1 MKNGTEMRTSGRYT
15 LLGALAGLLAPGA
28 LFLFATLSK
37 RALDPF
43 WLSVLL
49 AAGGTTVFALLG
61 RMIGLRDERLEDL
74 SETDALTKV
83 ANRRAFDRRLSLE
96 LSRTKRYGMTSAL
109 VMIDLDHF
117 KAINDHFGHRA
128 GDEILRRLGGL
139 LDSERRAGDLVAR
152 YGGEEFVAILPH
164 TTIADATNWAERV
177 RQYLAAS
184 RTAWKDADIA
194 VTASFGVAGASSW
207 SVSNEQLIEAAD
219 QALYE
224 AKRRGGNV
232 VVDRLPDAGGGADR
246 NPESP
251 ARRRPNLV
259 SLTPGRASL

>member
-1 MKNGTEMRTSGRYT
+1 MRTAGRYT

-28 LFLFATLSK
+28 LFVFATVSK

-43 WLSVLL
+43 WLAVLL
-49 AAGGTTVFALLG
+49 AAGGTTVFAVLG

-74 SETDALTKV
+74 SESDALTNV
-83 ANRRAFDRRLSLE
+83 ANRRAFDRRLTLE
-96 LSRTKRYGMTSAL
+96 LSRTKRYGISSAL
-109 VMIDLDHF
+109 VMIDLDRF
-117 KAINDHFGHRA
+117 KAINDRFGHRA
-128 GDEILRRLGGL
+128 GDEILRRLGSL

-164 TTIADATNWAERV
+164 TSMTAAKNWAERV

-184 RTAWKDADIA
+184 RTHWKGTDIA
-194 VTASFGVAGASSW
+194 VTASFGVAGTSW
-207 SVSNEQLIEAAD
+207 WSATNDQLIEAAD

-232 VVDRLPDAGGGADR
+232 VVDRLPDAGVNAGRDAR
-246 NPESP
+246 EP
-251 ARRRPNLV
+251 A
-259 SLTPGRASL
+259 A